1 MPLYYEQHGQ
11 GPDVV
16 LLHGWGLHGGVWT
29 QLIPALAAH
38 FRVTVLDLPGHG
50 RSPELQA
57 EYSLKNLVELVVPIL
72 MGPAVWIGWSLGAL
86 IALRAARDKMET
98 VRKMVLV
105 AATPRF
111 VQDREW
117 RCAMEASVLKQ
128 FAQDLTRD
136 YPATLRRFLSLQLGA
151 EEQSRTLLRE
161 LRHLLLMRPEPRL
174 AALQAGLDI
183 LCSADL
189 RAELPSILVP
199 VQIVHGARDRLV
211 PVAAAQYLAAQ
222 LSHARLTVIPGAGH
236 APFLSH
242 ARDFT
247 EALLP
252 FLYD

>member
-1 MPLYYEQHGQ
+1 
-11 GPDVV
+11 VV
-16 LLHGWGLHGGVWT
+16 LLHGWGLHGGVWA

-50 RSPELQA
+50 RSPELPA
-57 EYSLKNLVELVVPIL
+57 EYSLKNLVELIAPIL
-72 MGPAVWIGWSLGAL
+72 MGPAIWIGWSLGAL
-86 IALRAARDKMET
+86 IALRAALDKMGT

-117 RCAMEASVLKQ
+117 RCAMPASVLQQ

-136 YPATLRRFLSLQLGA
+136 YPATLRRFLSLQLGTGA
-151 EEQSRTLLRE
+151 QSRTLLRE
-161 LRHLLLMRPEPRL
+161 LRHLLLMRPEPRP
-174 AALQAGLDI
+174 AALQAGLD
-183 LCSADL
+183 LLRDTDL
-189 RAELPSILVP
+189 RAELPLINIPAQL
-199 VQIVHGARDRLV
+199 IHGARDKLV
-211 PVAAAQYLAAQ
+211 PLAAAQYLAAR
-222 LSHARLTVIPGAGH
+222 LPHARLAVLPAAGH